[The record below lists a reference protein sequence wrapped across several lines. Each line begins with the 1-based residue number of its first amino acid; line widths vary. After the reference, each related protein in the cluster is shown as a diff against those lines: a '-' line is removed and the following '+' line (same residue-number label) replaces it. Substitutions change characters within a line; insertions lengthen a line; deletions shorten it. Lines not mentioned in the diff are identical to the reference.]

1 MADPKTTVLMGLR
14 DESFKAMLINIFK
27 MGKISPKYFDI
38 LTNENSMREYEK
50 VFTSSGADPK
60 NNYQVYEILGDST
73 ANKCIVWYFYR
84 RFPQL
89 HCPDGVKVIAR
100 LKINY
105 VGKKEFASIGEGL
118 GFFNYITATVEEKTF
133 KKISLLEDVF
143 EAFIG
148 LTEYLLDSHFQI
160 GVGYSIVY
168 EIFESIFDKKEIS
181 LKYEDLYDAKT
192 RVKEFFDKDSEKRQH
207 LYFNKHDEETGVH
220 TSILYCIHKGNKIKF
235 GEGKARSKGDAE
247 QIAAQES
254 IDKHNTARPILDF
267 YKYFC

>member
-1 MADPKTTVLMGLR
+1 
-14 DESFKAMLINIFK
+14 MLINIFRL
-27 MGKISPKYFDI
+27 GRLSPKYFDV
-38 LTNENSMREYEK
+38 LTNENSMKEYEK
-50 VFTSSGADPK
+50 VFTSSGADVK
-60 NNYQVYEILGDST
+60 NNYQIYEILGDST

-89 HCPDGVKVIAR
+89 HCPEGVKVIAR

-105 VGKKEFASIGEGL
+105 VGKKEFANIGESL
-118 GFFNYITATVEEKTF
+118 GFWNYISATVEEKTS

-148 LTEYLLDSHFQI
+148 LTEYLLDSHFQV

-168 EIFESIFDKKEIS
+168 DIFESIFNKKDVS

-192 RVKEFFDKDSEKRQH
+192 RVKEFFDRDPKR
-207 LYFNKHDEETGVH
+207 KHVYNNEQNEETGEH
-220 TSILYCIHKGNKIKF
+220 TSVLYCIHDGTRTKL
-235 GEGKARSKGDAE
+235 GEGKARNKGDAE
-247 QIAAQES
+247 QIAAQQS
-254 IDKHNTARPILDF
+254 IDIHNTVRETPDF